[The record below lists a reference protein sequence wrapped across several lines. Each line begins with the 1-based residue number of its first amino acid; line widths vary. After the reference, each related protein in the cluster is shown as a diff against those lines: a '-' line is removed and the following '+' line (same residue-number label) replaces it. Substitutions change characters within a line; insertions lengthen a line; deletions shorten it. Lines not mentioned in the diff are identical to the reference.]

1 MIFESHAHYDDKQFD
16 KDREELL
23 RELNKNGVEGIL
35 NMSSDYESIYKTIEL
50 TEKYEFIYGAVGIH
64 PSDAL
69 DFTLDVK
76 NEIINLIKRKKIV
89 AIGEVG
95 LDYYW
100 DDNPSKEIQK
110 KVLEDQYMIA
120 RKASVPIILHD
131 RDAHGDI
138 MEIYRKNNDVI
149 SVFHSYSG
157 SPEMAREIIELGGYI
172 GVSGVVTFKNSKKL
186 PDVVRETPINRLLI
200 ETDAPYMSPE
210 PNRGKRNRSDYLYSV
225 ANKIAEIKGITPKE
239 VLLKTSE
246 NIKRILKID

>member
-1 MIFESHAHYDDKQFD
+1 MIFDSHAHYDDTQFD
-16 KDREELL
+16 KDREDLLSELQ
-23 RELNKNGVEGIL
+23 ENGVIGIL
-35 NMSSDYESIYKTIEL
+35 NMSSDYDSISKTIEL
-50 TEKYEFIYGAVGIH
+50 TEKYDFIYGAVGIH
-64 PSDAL
+64 PSDAR
-69 DFTLDVK
+69 DFTDNVK
-76 NEIINLIKRKKIV
+76 GEIIKLIKRKKIL

-100 DDNPSKEIQK
+100 EDNPSKEIQK
-110 KVLEDQYMIA
+110 KVLEDQYEIA

-138 MEIYRKNNDVI
+138 MEIFRKNNDVT

-157 SPEMAREIIELGGYI
+157 SPEMAKEIIELGGYI

-186 PDVVRETPINRLLI
+186 PDVVKETPIERILI

-225 ANKIAEIKGITPKE
+225 AEKIAEIKGITKKE
-239 VLLKTSE
+239 VLLKTSN